1 MNLFK
6 KMSLKV
12 KLIAL
17 FLVVGLIPVLV
28 ISVLAY
34 NNSQNNIRG
43 EVLSAMEM
51 YAGITDESLTSY
63 FQEREG
69 DARVL
74 ATTRDVYQ
82 SLYILQGGAH
92 QGNTIGEPG
101 DVTDPLWLSRMEI
114 LDDLAPT
121 VLEEYGYADF
131 FITDTDG
138 RSVYAT
144 SSELRLADLSG
155 RDYVQGSLSG
165 RISWSELFYSD
176 IINENCMVVSSPV
189 YSNGRSGEIVGSLNL
204 LFDERMIGQLV
215 HNGLEQLGQTA
226 NAYLV
231 NDSGMLLTNTML
243 GEYREGAALQQ
254 SINTRAVELL
264 SGAISSNNRDFRAQD
279 EYQDYLGSAVL
290 GAVEVTLLGDNP
302 VGLVIEIDQA
312 EAFAGVFGMRNL
324 MVMIAL
330 IAAVLIAAA
339 AFFIALSIANPIQKI
354 TSIANQVAEG
364 DFTVQTD
371 MDRKDE
377 IGQLAQAFNT
387 MCSNLSQLIRQAVE
401 VADGVKNSSEALS
414 SSAESTSAS
423 LQQVAATTN
432 QFASNSQQLSSNT
445 MEMATIS
452 KEVSDSANEG
462 GQAVETAVH
471 QMQEINDM
479 VQGLRSIIEGLDN
492 RSQEIGNIVSMIT
505 AVAEQT
511 NLLALN
517 AAIEAARAGE
527 QGRGFAVVAEEVRK
541 LAEQAGKAAEDISSL
556 IKETQEETTRAVES
570 MDQGVEKVQAGSDVV
585 LSNNQ
590 VFQKIVSEV
599 EGIVSKIEEVS
610 SATEQISSGS
620 QEIAASTEEQSSCM
634 EEITATAEEL
644 RGSAEEL
651 SESMNRFK
659 YA

>member
-1 MNLFK
+1 MLKKMNLK
-6 KMSLKV
+6 G

-17 FLVVGLIPVLV
+17 FLLIGLAPVLV
-28 ISVLAY
+28 VSVLAY
-34 NNSQNNIRG
+34 ISAENNIRD

-51 YAGITDESLTSY
+51 YAGITDHSLESY
-63 FQEREG
+63 FSEREG
-69 DARVL
+69 DAAVI

-82 SLYILQGGAH
+82 SLNVLR
-92 QGNTIGEPG
+92 E
-101 DVTDPLWLSRMEI
+101 VEESSDPRWHERMVI
-114 LDDLAPT
+114 LDDLGST
-121 VLEEYGYADF
+121 VIQQYGYADF
-131 FITDTDG
+131 FVTDLEG
-138 RSVYAT
+138 RAVYAY
-144 SSELRLADLSG
+144 SDEIQDADLSA
-155 RDYVQGSLSG
+155 RDYVQGGLSG
-165 RISWSELFYSD
+165 RITWSELFYSNV
-176 IINENCMVVSSPV
+176 INENCMVVSSPV
-189 YSNGRSGEIVGSLNL
+189 YSNGRSGEIVGSVNL

-215 HNGLEQLGQTA
+215 HEGLGELGETA
-226 NAYLV
+226 DAYLI
-231 NDSGMLLTNTML
+231 NANGMLLTNTMQ
-243 GEYREGAALQQ
+243 GEFRQGAALQQ

-264 SGAISSNNRDFRAQD
+264 SGAISANNSDFQSQE
-279 EYQDYLGSAVL
+279 EYEDYMGNPVL
-290 GAVEVTLLGDNP
+290 GAMEVTMLGDAP
-302 VGLVIEIDQA
+302 VGLIVEIDQA
-312 EAFAGVFGMRNL
+312 EAFAGIAVMRNL
-324 MVMIAL
+324 MIMLALISAAL
-330 IAAVLIAAA
+330 IAVA
-339 AFFIALSIANPIQKI
+339 AFFIALSIANPIQQI
-354 TSIANQVAEG
+354 TSIANKVAEG

-371 MDRKDE
+371 MNRKDE

-387 MCSNLSQLIRQAVE
+387 MGSSLSQLIRQAVE

-432 QFASNSQQLSSNT
+432 QFASNSQQLSGST

-462 GQAVETAVH
+462 GKAVETAVH

-541 LAEQAGKAAEDISSL
+541 LAEQSGKAAEDISSL
-556 IKETQEETTRAVES
+556 IKETQDETSRAVES
-570 MDQGVEKVQAGSDVV
+570 MDQGVEKVRAGSDVV

-590 VFQKIVSEV
+590 VFQKIVQEV

-651 SESMNRFK
+651 VNSMERFK